1 MTPERYRQIG
11 EIYYAALEVKAE
23 ERAAFLAQACVGDD
37 ALQREVESLIA
48 SHEEGSGFI
57 ETPAL
62 KFAARVLAGS
72 EADVLIGK
80 VVGRY
85 KILSLI
91 GAGGMGRVYLAEDS
105 QLGRQAALKF
115 LPEYFTHDKERV
127 QRFRQEARSAAALNH
142 PNIAHIYE
150 IGEAE
155 GTYFIAMEYVEGVTL
170 REKIHHERTRLPR
183 LLKYLQQVADAL
195 AKAHAAGIVHR
206 DLKPDNIMVT
216 KDGHTKVLDFG
227 LAKLTE
233 QQKPQNADAEDTSE
247 AATAIM
253 SAQLLSTPGVIMGT
267 VGYMS
272 PEQAQG
278 KKVDPRS
285 DIFSFGCI
293 LFEAAARHKPFAGQ
307 DVLDSLHNI
316 VHAPTPQIKDLNPV
330 APDELQ
336 RIVRRCL
343 AKDPDKRYQ
352 SIKEVAIEI
361 EELGEELKHAREH
374 YATHQST
381 NGEATT
387 SASPEQQSTTSQAIS
402 SSKQITAPPISSSE
416 ILISEIKRH
425 KAGVVL
431 IASLAV
437 VLIAAAVFGIY
448 KLIGPRMPTSGPA
461 QMKISRLTAGGKVGN
476 ADILGATTIS
486 PDGRYVVFATA
497 DAGKQALWVRQ
508 VSTNS
513 LVQISAPAEATYE
526 GTTFS
531 PDGELVYFTRLD
543 EQNRLGALYQ
553 VPVLGG
559 TPRKVLGGVTS
570 PISFSPDGKRFAYVS
585 FAPQKGESYLMVA
598 NADGSGEQ
606 TLATRKEPQLFS
618 AYGCSWSPDGK
629 MIAINVATNGG
640 TNPAQLVGVP
650 VSDGAERILMSEKF
664 DFIARTLWLGN
675 GSGLVFSAN
684 QKFSSPGTQIFLV
697 SYPSGQARRITNDL
711 NSYGLESIGLT
722 ADGNTIVTTQ
732 RDVSAQIS
740 VVDAGK
746 DTSQAARVS
755 NGKYDGM
762 SGLAW
767 TPENRIVYVTRTGE
781 SIDIWSMLSDGT
793 DAKQL
798 TADGQDKMMPAVSP
812 EGRYIVFAATLSGRT
827 NIWRIE
833 MDGTNLKP
841 LMSGSVPGF
850 FPTISADG
858 AWVIFNSPA
867 SGKLVLWKVGID
879 GGEPQQLTNDVSLF
893 PAVSPDN
900 KWLACFF
907 PDETAGGKSKIAIM
921 PLAGGAVT
929 KIFDISP
936 GFNSDKDLT
945 LIWARDGTALT
956 YVDQLN
962 GADNIWSQP
971 ISGEPRKPLT
981 NFKQDRIFNFAWSRD
996 GKRLAV
1002 AHGTVTTDVVLIKDF
1017 R

>member
-115 LPEYFTHDKERV
+115 LPEYFTHDKYQV
-127 QRFRQEARSAAALNH
+127 QRFRQEARAAAALNH
-142 PNIAHIYE
+142 PGIAHIYE
-150 IGEAE
+150 IGEA
-155 GTYFIAMEYVEGVTL
+155 GGAHFIAMEYVEGVTL
-170 REKIHHERTRLPR
+170 REKIHRERTPLPR
-183 LLKYLQQVADAL
+183 VLKYLQQVAEGL

-216 KDGHTKVLDFG
+216 KDGHTKILDFG
-227 LAKLTE
+227 LAKLVD
-233 QQKPQNADAEDTSE
+233 QRKPPNAGAEDLSE
-247 AATAIM
+247 AATALM
-253 SAQLLSTPGVIMGT
+253 SAEQLSTPGVIMGT

-278 KKVDPRS
+278 KKVDARS

-293 LFEAAARHKPFAGQ
+293 LFEAAARRKPFAGQ

-330 APDELQ
+330 APNELQ

-361 EELGEELKHAREH
+361 EELGEELKQPRDHD
-374 YATHQST
+374 ATHQNAT
-381 NGEATT
+381 GETDT
-387 SASPEQQSTTSQAIS
+387 SAPPEPPSTASQAIS
-402 SSKQITAPPISSSE
+402 SAIPAPPTSSSE

-425 KAGVVL
+425 KKGFVL
-431 IASLAV
+431 VASLTVLV
-437 VLIAAAVFGIY
+437 VAAAVFGLY
-448 KLIGPRMPTSGPA
+448 KLIGSRVSTSSPTR
-461 QMKISRLTAGGKVGN
+461 MKISRLTAGGKVGN

-486 PDGRYVVFATA
+486 SDGRYVVFATA

-513 LVQISAPAEATYE
+513 LVQISAPAEANYE

-543 EQNRLGALYQ
+543 EQNPQGALYQ

-559 TPRKVLGGVTS
+559 TPRKILGGVIS

-585 FAPQKGESYLMVA
+585 IAPQKGESYLMVA

-629 MIAINVATNGG
+629 LIALNVATNGG
-640 TNPAQLVGVP
+640 TKPAQLVGVP
-650 VSDGAERILMSEKF
+650 VSGGAERILMSEKF
-664 DFIARTLWLGN
+664 DFIARTLWLANGN
-675 GSGLVFSAN
+675 GLVFTAN
-684 QKFSSPGTQIFLV
+684 QTFSSPGTQIFLV

-722 ADGNTIVTTQ
+722 GDGNTIVTTQ

-740 VVDAGK
+740 VVDAK
-746 DTSQAARVS
+746 DTNQAARIS

-762 SGLAW
+762 PGLAW
-767 TPENRIVYVTRTGE
+767 TAENRIVYVTQAGE
-781 SIDIWSMLSDGT
+781 NIDIWSMNSDGT

-798 TADGQDKMMPAVSP
+798 TVDGQSKMMPAVSP
-812 EGRYIVFAATLSGRT
+812 DSRYIVFAATLSGRT
-827 NIWRIE
+827 NIWRMDI
-833 MDGTNLKP
+833 DGTNLKP
-841 LMSGSVPGF
+841 LMSGNVPSF

-867 SGKLVLWKVGID
+867 SGKLVLWRVGID

-900 KWLACFF
+900 KWLAYFF
-907 PDETAGGKSKIAIM
+907 LDEAAGGKSKIAVM
-921 PLAGGAVT
+921 PLGGGAVT

-936 GFNSDKDLT
+936 GFNADRDLILT
-945 LIWARDGTALT
+945 WARDGTALT

-971 ISGEPRKPLT
+971 ISGEPRKSLT
-981 NFKQDRIFNFAWSRD
+981 NFKQDHIFNFAWSRD

-1002 AHGTVTTDVVLIKDF
+1002 THGTVTTDVVLIKDF
-1017 R
+1017 Q